1 MVASTNGVSGIIA
14 PDGTVLDRAGTRT
27 QDVLVERI
35 ALDSAITPAV
45 RLGAWIGWLCAG
57 AVVVGLLL
65 ELLAYRRMWQRN
77 DRRRQPEHRRSG
89 TRRGRPDLQRSG
101 QSRLDRRSAA
111 PRAARHRRA
120 GGRRPLA
127 GRHRPDR
134 RQARRRRPQVKV
146 LHRAAKGG
154 LGGAYLHGFA
164 HALAAGYDV
173 IGEMD
178 ADGSHQPEQL
188 SRLLV
193 ALDGADLVIG
203 ARWVRGGSVVNW
215 PLQREL
221 LSRGGNLYVR
231 LLLGIGVGTPPR
243 ATASSGVRRSEK
255 IDLATVRS
263 TGYVFQTDLVA
274 RTLRAGLVVR
284 EVPIEFVERV
294 RGESKMS
301 GAVAV
306 ESLRKITAWGVR
318 ERAAQVR
325 RGLRRRGEPPPPPHG
340 PRCSWR
346 SSWCR
351 WSRSTC

>member
-1 MVASTNGVSGIIA
+1 VSIDGLGRVVVVIPTYNEATNLAWIVGRLRRTQPDVDVLVVDDQS
-14 PDGTVLDRAGTRT
+14 PDGTG
-27 QDVLVERI
+27 RI
-35 ALDSAITPAV
+35 AD
-45 RLGAWIGWLCAG
+45 RL
-57 AVVVGLLL
+57 
-65 ELLAYRRMWQRN
+65 
-77 DRRRQPEHRRSG
+77 
-89 TRRGRPDLQRSG
+89 
-101 QSRLDRRSAA
+101 AA
-111 PRAARHRRA
+111 AH
-120 GGRRPLA
+120 
-127 GRHRPDR
+127 
-134 RQARRRRPQVKV
+134 PQVEV

-188 SRLLV
+188 SRLLA
-193 ALDGADLVIG
+193 ALDDADLVIG
-203 ARWVRGGSVVNW
+203 ARWVPGGSVVNW

-231 LLLGIGVGTPPR
+231 LLLGIGVR
-243 ATASSGVRRSEK
+243 DATAGYRLFRRTTLEK

-325 RGLRRRGEPPPPPHG
+325 SGLRRQ
-340 PRCSWR
+340 W
-346 SSWCR
+346 
-351 WSRSTC
+351 